1 LSSQEKRRE
10 RKKAG
15 FPSVMASP
23 STRFNLKNILGAN
36 PSDMNSGRSVNV
48 PASKREKCC
57 FCFELRVG
65 VITIVAIYLI
75 MWLLSIANMI
85 VGSLSWEIKLN
96 SWKTYE
102 IFWLVISIPF
112 ALVGLMGALKRKQ
125 KMVYVYFLF
134 SILYAVVSLCASI
147 AFLVQIGRGQYREY
161 VNQYCTVNAPSFVD
175 KEDCIQI
182 AAGTLKFA
190 GAFSLLFAFV
200 QIYWT
205 YVVRRLY
212 LSILIQSAGNNFS
225 YGQV

>member
-1 LSSQEKRRE
+1 
-10 RKKAG
+10 
-15 FPSVMASP
+15 
-23 STRFNLKNILGAN
+23 
-36 PSDMNSGRSVNV
+36 MNSGRSVNV

-65 VITIVAIYLI
+65 VITIIAIYLI
-75 MWLLSIANMI
+75 LWLLNVANMI
-85 VGSLSWEIKLN
+85 IGSLSWEIKLN

-102 IFWLVISIPF
+102 IFWLVLSIPF
-112 ALVGLMGALKRKQ
+112 VVVGLVGALKKKQ

-134 SILYAVVSLCASI
+134 SILYTVVSLCASI
-147 AFLVQIGRGQYREY
+147 AFLVQIGRGFYKTFVDE
-161 VNQYCTVNAPSFVD
+161 YCTQNAPSFVD

-182 AAGTLKFA
+182 AEGTLKFA
-190 GAFSLLFAFV
+190 GGFGFIFALL